1 LGALLEYA
9 GTGSRIF
16 HVPARPAKA
25 VLGVLSAVRLS
36 PVYRW
41 VYDTAD
47 QDSFVSI
54 EKIQAELGWTPR
66 FSNRDALVHT
76 YEWYLREGKRMAQQ
90 TGTSHRV
97 AWKQGALR
105 LVKAVM

>member
-1 LGALLEYA
+1 MH
-9 GTGSRIF
+9 I
-16 HVPARPAKA
+16 PARPAKA
-25 VLGVLSAVRLS
+25 VLGLLSALHLS

-54 EKIQAELGWTPR
+54 AKAQTELGWTSR
-66 FSNRDALVHT
+66 FSNRDALIGT
-76 YEWYLREGKRMAQQ
+76 YDWYLREGRVMARQ

-105 LVKAVM
+105 LVKALM